1 MRTRGAGLSTVLP
14 HKRLL
19 VVGARGLVGQGV
31 LSAFDGDADWSVVAL
46 SRRSLDF
53 PTDAT
58 HVSVDL
64 TDRIETFEMLGFL
77 GAFTHVVYAALYEQ
91 EDLVAGWR
99 DTHQIEVNVGMLRNL
114 LDAVEP
120 SEHLTLL
127 QGTKAYGAHLGPMLN
142 PGKEWHDR
150 PRGPN
155 FYWPQ
160 EDLVRER
167 ANAGG
172 WRYTVLR
179 PQIVCGLAL
188 GSPMNMTLAI
198 GVFAAI
204 AKAMGEPLRFPGGPA
219 FVTQATD
226 ARLLGRAVRWF
237 GAQSGH
243 GNEIYNITNG
253 DELVWRSVW
262 TSIADSFE
270 MEVGDDRPMSLAEEM
285 PKLSPVWNELVRR
298 FELMPYSMDALVG
311 NSWQFADAIFGLKG
325 GQNTLLS
332 TIKARKHGFAECID
346 TEDMFRNQFADLQ
359 NARILPT

>member
-1 MRTRGAGLSTVLP
+1 MR
-14 HKRLL
+14 
-19 VVGARGLVGQGV
+19 
-31 LSAFDGDADWSVVAL
+31 GDADWSVVAL

-64 TDRIETFEMLGFL
+64 TDRIETFETLGFL
-77 GAFTHVVYAALYEQ
+77 GAFTHVVYAALYEN
-91 EDLVAGWR
+91 EDLIAGWR
-99 DTHQIEVNVGMLRNL
+99 DTHQIDINVGMLRNL
-114 LDAVEP
+114 LDAIEP

-150 PRGPN
+150 PPARISIGHRRIWFENELTQVDGAIP
-155 FYWPQ
+155 YCDP
-160 EDLVRER
+160 R
-167 ANAGG
+167 
-172 WRYTVLR
+172 
-179 PQIVCGLAL
+179 IVCGLAA

-204 AKAMGEPLRFPGGPA
+204 SKAMGEPLRFPGGPA

-243 GNEIYNITNG
+243 GNETYNITNG

-262 TSIADSFE
+262 SSIADSFE
-270 MEVGDDRPMSLAEEM
+270 MAVGDDRPMSLADEM
-285 PKLSPVWNELVRR
+285 LSYRQSGMNW
-298 FELMPYSMDALVG
+298 
-311 NSWQFADAIFGLKG
+311 FGG
-325 GQNTLLS
+325 SN
-332 TIKARKHGFAECID
+332 
-346 TEDMFRNQFADLQ
+346 
-359 NARILPT
+359 